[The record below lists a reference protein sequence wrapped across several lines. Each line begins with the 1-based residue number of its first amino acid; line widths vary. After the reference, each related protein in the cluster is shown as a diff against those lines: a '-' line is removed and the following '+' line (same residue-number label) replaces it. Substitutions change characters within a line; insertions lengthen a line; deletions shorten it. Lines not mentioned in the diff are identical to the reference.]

1 MIFSIRLFFEA
12 CGFGEDSLGSTT
24 MIYTRTAPSVSQD
37 NLSVR
42 PAGRMLLLIP
52 PIREPFQPKN
62 VAVQPD
68 NSVKIQ
74 TEIL

>member
-1 MIFSIRLFFEA
+1 LSIRLFFEA

-24 MIYTRTAPSVSQD
+24 MIYTRTAPSFSQD
-37 NLSVR
+37 NVMIR

-52 PIREPFQPKN
+52 PTREPFLSKRAVKEGDSIKN
-62 VAVQPD
+62 P
-68 NSVKIQ
+68 